1 MKIDVIKN
9 VKKIVL
15 MLIVVFCI
23 FYMLFSNKVN
33 AANMEE
39 ELNNIINST
48 SANIENIDDISN
60 EEILNIYDEIT
71 DKYTNE
77 EIADI
82 ILDNK
87 EQISSE
93 VGISE
98 GVVEAGAEFVRN
110 TSKEAIRDII
120 SDEKNIDKIKE
131 SLKQGTSAGD
141 AVASI
146 VEDTTIM
153 EKIELFVKILLANN
167 IINTIF
173 WVLIILFIYCTI
185 TRCVIYKKAGK
196 NWLAG
201 IIPFYRQ
208 ITMYKICGLSPF
220 LMLLWLVPIL
230 GWIVMFIIGIMKR
243 ILLAENFGRGG
254 LFGLGILIL
263 PPLFYTILAFNPN
276 IEYEKE

>member
-39 ELNNIINST
+39 DLNNIINST

-131 SLKQGTSAGD
+131 SLKQGASAGD

-220 LMLLWLVPIL
+220 LMLLWLIPIL

>member
-1 MKIDVIKN
+1 MKIDIFKSIRKLVVI
-9 VKKIVL
+9 
-15 MLIVVFCI
+15 LIVVFYIFCI
-23 FYMLFSNKVN
+23 LFLNNVN
-33 AANMEE
+33 AVNFEE
-39 ELNNIINST
+39 ESNSIENIPSL
-48 SANIENIDDISN
+48 NIENIDNISN
-60 EEILNIYDEIT
+60 EDILNIYDEIT
-71 DKYTNE
+71 SNYTNE
-77 EIADI
+77 EIADM
-82 ILDNK
+82 ILENK
-87 EQISSE
+87 EQISSQA
-93 VGISE
+93 
-98 GVVEAGAEFVRN
+98 GVSQGVIEAGAEFVRN
-110 TSKEAIRDII
+110 TSKEAIRDIL

-131 SLKQGTSAGD
+131 SLKQGASAGD

-146 VEDTTIM
+146 VEDTTII
-153 EKIELFVKILLANN
+153 EKIELFIKILLANN

-220 LMLLWLVPIL
+220 LMLLWLIPIL

>member
-1 MKIDVIKN
+1 MKIDAIKN

-39 ELNNIINST
+39 DLNNIINST

-131 SLKQGTSAGD
+131 SLKQGASAGD

-220 LMLLWLVPIL
+220 LMLLWLIPIL

-254 LFGLGILIL
+254 LFGLGILML
-263 PPLFYTILAFNPN
+263 SPLFYTILAFNPN

>member
-1 MKIDVIKN
+1 MKIDIFKSIRKLVVI
-9 VKKIVL
+9 
-15 MLIVVFCI
+15 LIVVFSIFCI
-23 FYMLFSNKVN
+23 LFSNNVN
-33 AANMEE
+33 AVNFEE
-39 ELNNIINST
+39 ESNSIENIPSL
-48 SANIENIDDISN
+48 NIENIDNISN
-60 EEILNIYDEIT
+60 EDILNIYDEIT
-71 DKYTNE
+71 SNYTNE
-77 EIADI
+77 EIADM
-82 ILDNK
+82 ILENK
-87 EQISSE
+87 EQISSQA
-93 VGISE
+93 
-98 GVVEAGAEFVRN
+98 GVSQGVIEAGAEFVRN
-110 TSKEAIRDII
+110 TSKEAIRDIL

-131 SLKQGTSAGD
+131 SLKQGESAGD

-146 VEDTTIM
+146 VEDTTLM
-153 EKIELFVKILLANN
+153 EKIELLIKILLANN

-220 LMLLWLVPIL
+220 LMLLWLIPIL

>member
-39 ELNNIINST
+39 DLNNIINST

-131 SLKQGTSAGD
+131 SLKQGASAGD

-263 PPLFYTILAFNPN
+263 SPLFYTILAFNPN

>member
-39 ELNNIINST
+39 DLNNIINST

-131 SLKQGTSAGD
+131 SLKQGASAGD

-230 GWIVMFIIGIMKR
+230 GWIIMFIIGIMKR

>member
-1 MKIDVIKN
+1 MKIDIFKSVRKLVVI
-9 VKKIVL
+9 
-15 MLIVVFCI
+15 LIVVFSIFCI
-23 FYMLFSNKVN
+23 LFLNNVN
-33 AANMEE
+33 AVNFEE
-39 ELNNIINST
+39 ESNSIENIT
-48 SANIENIDDISN
+48 SLNIENIDNISN
-60 EEILNIYDEIT
+60 EDILNIYDEIT
-71 DKYTNE
+71 SKYTNE
-77 EIADI
+77 EIADM

-87 EQISSE
+87 EQISNE
-93 VGISE
+93 VGISK

-131 SLKQGTSAGD
+131 SLKQGASAGD

-146 VEDTTIM
+146 VEDTTLI
-153 EKIELFVKILLANN
+153 EKIELFIKILLANN

-220 LMLLWLVPIL
+220 LMLLWLIPIL

>member
-1 MKIDVIKN
+1 MRLDVIKN
-9 VKKIVL
+9 VRKLVVI
-15 MLIVVFCI
+15 LIVVFCI
-23 FYMLFSNKVN
+23 SCILFSNKVN
-33 AANMEE
+33 AVNMQE

-48 SANIENIDDISN
+48 SVNIENIDNISS
-60 EEILNIYDEIT
+60 EEILNIYDEIAG
-71 DKYTNE
+71 KYTNE
-77 EIADI
+77 EIADM

-93 VGISE
+93 AGISE
-98 GVVEAGAEFVRN
+98 GVVEAGAEYVRN

-120 SDEKNIDKIKE
+120 ADEKNIDKIKE
-131 SLKQGTSAGD
+131 SLKQGESVGD
-141 AVASI
+141 AVTSI
-146 VEDTTIM
+146 VEDTTIV
-153 EKIELFVKILLANN
+153 EKIELFIKILLANN

-208 ITMYKICGLSPF
+208 ITMYRICGLSPF
-220 LMLLWLVPIL
+220 LMLLWLIPIF

-243 ILLAENFGRGG
+243 ILLAENFGKGG

-263 PPLFYTILAFNPN
+263 PPLFYTILAVNPN

>member
-39 ELNNIINST
+39 DLNNIINST
-48 SANIENIDDISN
+48 SASIENIDDISN

-131 SLKQGTSAGD
+131 SLKQGASAGD

>member
-1 MKIDVIKN
+1 MKIDIFKSIRKLVVI
-9 VKKIVL
+9 
-15 MLIVVFCI
+15 LIVVFYIFCI
-23 FYMLFSNKVN
+23 LFLNNVN
-33 AANMEE
+33 AVNFEE
-39 ELNNIINST
+39 ESNSIENIPSL
-48 SANIENIDDISN
+48 NIENIDNISN
-60 EEILNIYDEIT
+60 EDILNIYDEIT
-71 DKYTNE
+71 SKYTNE
-77 EIADI
+77 EIADM

-87 EQISSE
+87 EQISSQA
-93 VGISE
+93 
-98 GVVEAGAEFVRN
+98 GVSQGVIEAGAEFVRN

-131 SLKQGTSAGD
+131 SLKQGASAGD

-146 VEDTTIM
+146 VEDTTLM
-153 EKIELFVKILLANN
+153 EKIELLIKILLANN

-220 LMLLWLVPIL
+220 LMLLWLIPIL

>member
-39 ELNNIINST
+39 DLNNIINST

-131 SLKQGTSAGD
+131 SLKQGASAGD

>member
-1 MKIDVIKN
+1 MRLDVIKN
-9 VKKIVL
+9 VRKLVVI
-15 MLIVVFCI
+15 LIVVFCI
-23 FYMLFSNKVN
+23 SCILFSNKVN
-33 AANMEE
+33 AVNMQE

-48 SANIENIDDISN
+48 SVNIENIDNISS
-60 EEILNIYDEIT
+60 EEILNIYDEIA

-77 EIADI
+77 EIADM

-93 VGISE
+93 AGISE
-98 GVVEAGAEFVRN
+98 GVVEAGAEYVRN

-120 SDEKNIDKIKE
+120 ADEKNIDKIKE
-131 SLKQGTSAGD
+131 SLKQGESVGD
-141 AVASI
+141 AVTSI
-146 VEDTTIM
+146 VEDTTIV
-153 EKIELFVKILLANN
+153 EKIELFIKILLANN

-196 NWLAG
+196 NWFAG

-208 ITMYKICGLSPF
+208 ITMYRICGLSPF
-220 LMLLWLVPIL
+220 LMLLWLIPIF

-243 ILLAENFGRGG
+243 ILLAENFGKGG

-263 PPLFYTILAFNPN
+263 PPLFYTILAVNPN

>member
-1 MKIDVIKN
+1 MRLDVIKN
-9 VKKIVL
+9 VRKLVVI
-15 MLIVVFCI
+15 LIVVFCI
-23 FYMLFSNKVN
+23 SCILFSNKVN
-33 AANMEE
+33 AVNMQE

-48 SANIENIDDISN
+48 SVNIENIDNISS
-60 EEILNIYDEIT
+60 EEILNIYDEIA

-77 EIADI
+77 EIADM

-93 VGISE
+93 AGISE
-98 GVVEAGAEFVRN
+98 GVVEAGAEYVRN

-120 SDEKNIDKIKE
+120 ADEKNIDKIKE
-131 SLKQGTSAGD
+131 SLKQGESVGD
-141 AVASI
+141 AVTSI
-146 VEDTTIM
+146 VEDTTIV
-153 EKIELFVKILLANN
+153 EKIELFIKILLANN

-185 TRCVIYKKAGK
+185 TRCIIYKKAGK
-196 NWLAG
+196 NWFAG

-208 ITMYKICGLSPF
+208 ITMYRICGLSPF
-220 LMLLWLVPIL
+220 LMLLWLIPIF

-243 ILLAENFGRGG
+243 ILLAENFGKGG

-263 PPLFYTILAFNPN
+263 PPLFYTILAVNPN